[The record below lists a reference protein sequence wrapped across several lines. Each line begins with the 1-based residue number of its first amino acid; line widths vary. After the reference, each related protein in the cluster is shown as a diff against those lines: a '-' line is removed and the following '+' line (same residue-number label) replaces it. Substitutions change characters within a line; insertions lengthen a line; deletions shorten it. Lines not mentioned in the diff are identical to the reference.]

1 MKTGI
6 LKSTI
11 WIVLFL
17 TACTVAFSQ
26 KINYSKPDR
35 DDIRSVTFEV
45 IGKLNGHFLT
55 YKNSR
60 SDYEVSV
67 FDDEMKEISKNKMEF
82 LPDKI
87 INSDI
92 IAYRDFFYFIY
103 QYQKRNIVYC
113 MAAKM
118 NGDGKMIGEPVQL
131 DTTAISFFATN
142 KIYNL
147 IYSENKQRIVVYKVN
162 TKDQTHYPFTACLF
176 DTALN
181 LIYKNTVEVPMPGD
195 NDFLT
200 QFAVDDAGTV
210 VAIRANSHSQNGTIE
225 DITLITHN
233 PGEDSITASLLNI
246 DKIYLDDIRLQVDN
260 VNKQYLITSFYSK
273 QKRGN
278 IDGIY
283 CCLWS
288 KDHQAVSSS
297 KSAEF
302 SEELKGLARKD
313 GSVKGA
319 FNNYY
324 LQTILMRKDGGFA
337 IAAESAYS
345 YGRSNSTPESRWD
358 NPYYNS
364 YYYNSNYYLL
374 SSPAS
379 YYYPWYSYGYNPM
392 LMQTSRFFADN
403 IAVFS
408 FDSSANLQ
416 WSNIIPKTQYDDNSD
431 DYIGY
436 GSFKTSSSLNF
447 LYNQFEH
454 RDLLLNMQS
463 VDGKGN
469 ITRSPTFKNL
479 DQGYSFLPK
488 YAKQVSKNE
497 VLIPCEYRNYLCFAK
512 IVF

>member
-1 MKTGI
+1 MKKGI
-6 LKSTI
+6 AQQAVWI
-11 WIVLFL
+11 IVLSIYYN
-17 TACTVAFSQ
+17 AAAGQ
-26 KINYSKPDR
+26 KINYSEPGR
-35 DDIRSVTFEV
+35 DDVRSVSFEI
-45 IGKLNGHFLT
+45 IGKLNGHYLT

-60 SDYEVSV
+60 TNYEVSV
-67 FDDEMKEISKNKMEF
+67 YDDEMKEVEKNKMDF

-103 QYQKRNIVYC
+103 QYQKKNIVYC

-118 NGDGKMIGEPVQL
+118 NGDGKLIGEPFQL

-147 IYSENKQRIVVYKVN
+147 IYSENKKRIVVYKVN
-162 TKDQTHYPFTACLF
+162 TKDQTGYPFTTCLF
-176 DTALN
+176 DTSLS
-181 LIYKNTVEVPMPGD
+181 LIYKSTVNVPMPGD

-210 VAIRANSHSQNGTIE
+210 VAVRANSHSQNGTIE
-225 DITLITHN
+225 DITLITQN
-233 PGEDSITASLLNI
+233 PGEDSVGAFLLNI

-283 CCLWS
+283 CCLWT
-288 KDHQAVSSS
+288 KQRLAVSSS
-297 KSAEF
+297 MATEF
-302 SEELKGLARKD
+302 SDELKGIARKD
-313 GSVKGA
+313 GSLKTA
-319 FNNYY
+319 FNNFY
-324 LQTILMRKDGGFA
+324 LQNILMRKDGGFA

-345 YGRSNSTPESRWD
+345 YGRNNSTPASRWD

-374 SSPAS
+374 SSPAA
-379 YYYPWYSYGYNPM
+379 YYYPWYSYGYNP
-392 LMQTSRFFADN
+392 LLIQTSRFFADN
-403 IAVFS
+403 IAVLS
-408 FDSSANLQ
+408 FDSSATLQ
-416 WSNIIPKTQYDDNSD
+416 WCNIIPKSQYDDNSD

-447 LYNQFEH
+447 LYNQLER

-463 VDGKGN
+463 VDSKGN
-469 ITRSPTFKNL
+469 VTRSPTFRNL